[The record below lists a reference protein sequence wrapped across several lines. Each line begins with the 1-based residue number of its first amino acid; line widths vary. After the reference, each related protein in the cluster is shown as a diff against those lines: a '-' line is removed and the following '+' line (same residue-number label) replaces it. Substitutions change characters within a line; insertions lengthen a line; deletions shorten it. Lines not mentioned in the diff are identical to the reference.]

1 MATSDGRSR
10 DPVVFLSYSY
20 LEDDEEGRVF
30 KTPEK
35 IIHFAELIVNSGFPR
50 DSIIV
55 GSSRANSNTE
65 PSSGGL
71 DWRSWYEQTMKES
84 HIVLCFASQNYLH
97 AVEKGVD
104 ECGARSLGDLE
115 LNSPYLPGGLVNKM
129 ILYNTSVSFVP
140 VFLGFDKDYSL
151 LPLAL
156 QGRKCYTL
164 KYPFDA
170 TTVQASQDRGLKDL
184 SSQVFRIGTTAST
197 PAKANLNVRLVA
209 GSDYCTYGTYSNL
222 YLDTRSFNL
231 FPKVELI
238 LKKVSEHMRKPWNE
252 LAQQLGLSR
261 TDIDAI
267 QYDYRDFREQC
278 YQVLMRWNQDHAS
291 VATVAEFAN
300 AIKKT
305 SNQRQLLQALADAL
319 EQFARV

>member
-10 DPVVFLSYSY
+10 EPVVFLSYSY
-20 LEDDEEGRVF
+20 LEDDEEGRIF

-35 IIHFAELIVNSGFPR
+35 IVHFAELIANSGFPR
-50 DSIIV
+50 DSIVI
-55 GSSRANSNTE
+55 GSSRAHSNTE
-65 PSSGGL
+65 PSCASL
-71 DWRSWYEQTMKES
+71 DWRSWYEHTMKES
-84 HIVLCFASQNYLH
+84 DIVLCFVSHKYLH

-115 LNSPYLPGGLVNKM
+115 LDSPYLPGGVVNKM
-129 ILYNTSVSFVP
+129 ILYNTSLSFVP
-140 VFLGFDKDYSL
+140 VFLGLDKDYSL

-184 SSQVFRIGTTAST
+184 SSQVFHMGTSAST
-197 PAKANLNVRLVA
+197 SAVANLYSVA
-209 GSDYCTYGTYSNL
+209 KSSHCTYGNYSNL
-222 YLDTRSFNL
+222 YLDARSFDS

-238 LKKVSEHMRKPWNE
+238 LKKISEHVRKPWNE

-267 QYDYRDFREQC
+267 EYNYRDFREQC

-300 AIKKT
+300 AIKNT
-305 SNQRQLLQALADAL
+305 SNQHQLLQALADAL
-319 EQFARV
+319 EQLARV